1 MTRHAQQ
8 HGSDGRFMAAAAAS
22 VTDEAPEPQVAPP
35 KPFTTPVLRVQKE
48 DYRAWI
54 AAGGTPPI
62 YGTFTVSG
70 GIITSTG
77 GQV

>member
-1 MTRHAQQ
+1 MTRAQ
-8 HGSDGRFMAAAAAS
+8 HGSDGRFVANH
-22 VTDEAPEPQVAPP
+22 ELEPAPLVAPP
-35 KPFTTPVLRVQKE
+35 KPHPHGKLRYLKQA
-48 DYRAWI
+48 YRDWI

>member
-1 MTRHAQQ
+1 MTRAQ
-8 HGSDGRFMAAAAAS
+8 HGSDGRFVAAY
-22 VTDEAPEPQVAPP
+22 EAEPQPLVAPP

-54 AAGGTPPI
+54 AATGTPPI

-77 GQV
+77 GQG

>member
-1 MTRHAQQ
+1 MTRAHHATQ
-8 HGSDGRFMAAAAAS
+8 HGSDGRFVANHELEP
-22 VTDEAPEPQVAPP
+22 VPQVAPP
-35 KPFTTPVLRVQKE
+35 KPFTTPVLRVHPQA
-48 DYRAWI
+48 YRDWI
-54 AAGGTPPI
+54 AATGTPPI

>member
-1 MTRHAQQ
+1 MTRAQ
-8 HGSDGRFMAAAAAS
+8 HGSDGRFVVAH
-22 VTDEAPEPQVAPP
+22 EAEPTPLAAPP
-35 KPFTTPVLRVQKE
+35 QPFTLPVLRVQKE

-62 YGTFTVSG
+62 YGTFTVTG